1 MESIYKVRFLI
12 HKRGYRNIRLDG
24 LYVSSKRMSVPSMKR
39 DASDFI
45 KAKLSAYDSLFE
57 TFQIDLI
64 EFKKL
69 KTDFIC
75 GLIRQENPPL
85 SCDGTTV

>member
-1 MESIYKVRFLI
+1 
-12 HKRGYRNIRLDG
+12 
-24 LYVSSKRMSVPSMKR
+24 MKR